1 MIVSYSMK
9 KEDIDYSSTP
19 ENRCSNQVKIIDN
32 IISNDDLAKHQP
44 SYIARSNPESKEAKR
59 EISWVNSFFRE
70 NSALLKFRPY
80 ANYHIAIRAV
90 EAYCGFLS
98 HELKFSEDLEKTSDN
113 LISCCFLLKFLL
125 TIDDYLE
132 QGKEFQKSYSFVFE
146 NKLLWSEYRWRLRYH
161 SNMYKFVLQS
171 GSHNNNLHSQIYKL
185 LTEVRSRFPRKRA
198 EDLFVRILRIAES
211 TRLDDGY

>member
-1 MIVSYSMK
+1 MK
-9 KEDIDYSSTP
+9 KDDLSHSFTP
-19 ENRCSNQVKIIDN
+19 EYRPSKPIKIVDN
-32 IISNDDLAKHQP
+32 IISNDDLAEHQP
-44 SYIARSNPESKEAKR
+44 AYIARSNPDSNEAKR
-59 EISWVNSFFRE
+59 EMSWVNYFFRE
-70 NSALLKFRPY
+70 GFALLKFKPY

-98 HELKFSEDLEKTSDN
+98 HELKFNEDLEKISDN
-113 LISCCFLLKFLL
+113 IVSCCFLLKFIL

-161 SNMYKFVLQS
+161 GNMYKFVLQS
-171 GSHNNNLHSQIYKL
+171 GSQNINLHSQLYKL
-185 LTEVRSRFPRKRA
+185 LTEVRSKFPRKRA
-198 EDLFVRILRIAES
+198 EDLFVRVLRIAES